1 MSVQSTE
8 PLLRELARDLQPV
21 HPIPQLRSVA
31 AGVLLIW
38 LLALFVDWMFGAP
51 SPRFAAGELWRE
63 PAFLVVLAGLLCT
76 AVGATLAALAGA
88 VPGREGEAR
97 VGIGVGIGGLALATA
112 SGVWAVADKGVGTEF
127 PALATS
133 ITCVSRAAA
142 LGIVPALVAC
152 AFLARAWVRT
162 ARAGAAVAVAGCA
175 ALGAVAVHT
184 SCPYEG
190 ALHMLLGHSLAPFFA
205 ALVFTFPMAALVRRY
220 SPRGRPTTSA
230 SPGG

>member
-8 PLLRELARDLQPV
+8 PLLRELARDLEPV
-21 HPIPQLRSVA
+21 QPIPRLRTVA
-31 AGVLLIW
+31 TGVLLIW

-51 SPRFAAGELWRE
+51 SPRFAEGELWRE

-133 ITCVSRAAA
+133 ITCVSRATA

-152 AFLARAWVRT
+152 AFLARALVRT
-162 ARAGAAVAVAGCA
+162 PRAGAAAAAAGCA

-190 ALHMLLGHSLAPFFA
+190 ALHMLFGHSLAPFFA
-205 ALVFTFPMAALVRRY
+205 ALVFAFPLAALVRRC
-220 SPRGRPTTSA
+220 SRRGQPATSA